1 MLKVSNISC
10 SLNGKKILRNISFE
24 LFSGD
29 CLGLVG
35 PNGAGKTTLLRLI
48 SGLILPD
55 EGRIL
60 IEGEDVRLLNRH
72 RLSQKLA
79 IVPQNTYISFPFSAF
94 EVVLMGRHPYLG
106 RFEREKR
113 EDLEKVEEC
122 MRLTK
127 TWHLRNKRVTEISG
141 GELQRVIIA
150 QALAQDTPLLLL
162 DEPTSH
168 LDINNELEILE
179 IISRLNKD
187 KDKGVILV
195 SHDLNLAARYCER
208 LILLKEGKI
217 FAEGKVEEVLT
228 PENIRSVYHLNAL
241 VKKHPLTG
249 FVYTLPISLLKG
261 EEKEGKKGRV
271 HLIGGGGSASRIAK
285 KLLDEGYNVS
295 LGVVNVFDAD
305 FETAKAFGIPCVAEA
320 PFSPITEESHRKN
333 INLISESKLVILCN
347 TPFGK
352 GNLLNLKAAL
362 WALEKGGIK
371 VLIHNAI
378 SIEKRDYTKGEAQK
392 IFYTLIKKGAHVLEK
407 EEDIILFVKGYF
419 L

>member
-10 SLNGKKILRNISFE
+10 SLNGRKILQNISFD
-24 LFSGD
+24 LFPGSF
-29 CLGLVG
+29 LGVVG

-48 SGLILPD
+48 SGLVLPD

-72 RLSQKLA
+72 KLSQKLA
-79 IVPQNTYISFPFSAF
+79 MVPQNTYISFPFTAF
-94 EVVLMGRHPYLG
+94 EVVLMGRHPYIG
-106 RFEREKR
+106 RFDRERK

-122 MRLTK
+122 MHLTK
-127 TWHLRNKRVTEISG
+127 TWHLKDKKVTEISG

-150 QALAQDTPLLLL
+150 QVLTQDTPLLLL

-179 IISRLNKD
+179 IISRLNKN
-187 KDKGVILV
+187 KGKGVILV

-208 LILLKEGKI
+208 LILLKEGRI
-217 FAEGKVEEVLT
+217 FAEGEVEKVLT

-249 FVYTLPISLLKG
+249 FVYTLPISLLKN
-261 EEKEGKKGRV
+261 EEKKRKKGRV
-271 HLIGGGGSASRIAK
+271 HLIGGGGSASRIIRE
-285 KLLDEGYNVS
+285 LLDRGYDVS

-305 FETAKAFGIPCVAEA
+305 FETARTFGIPCVAEA

-333 INLISESKLVILCN
+333 MQLICDCELVILCN
-347 TPFGK
+347 TPFGR

-362 WALEKGGIK
+362 RALDEEIK
-371 VLIHNAI
+371 VLVHNGTP
-378 SIEKRDYTKGEAQK
+378 IEKRDYTQGEAEK
-392 IFYTLIKKGAHVLEK
+392 IFHALIRKGAYVIK
-407 EEDIILFVKGYF
+407 REDEIISFTAEYF
-419 L
+419 S